1 MTDERVLVIAPAALG
16 RASWL
21 VDAAGRRGLPVRA
34 PDEVRPGQ
42 LCHYYGGPNFADRT
56 AANLGIGLLE
66 PPDSWLQHLPYAH
79 TCRAVHHTKLARVSR
94 SGGPFFAK
102 PPSSKDF
109 PASVYA
115 DGTELAAA
123 ADGLPPETPVLV
135 SDIVQFAAEY
145 RVFLLDGRAHT
156 GSRYAVWG
164 RLDPG
169 PLDDDRIAARAEEV
183 AGGLP
188 SAVVVDVGL
197 LGPPENPRGSVAVV
211 EANMAWFA
219 QPYRSDPDRVLDVV
233 LRAAGPVGEVADADR
248 RYERRPPG
256 TAESR
261 DRRPR
266 PDA

>member
-1 MTDERVLVIAPAALG
+1 MSDDRVLVVAPAALG

-21 VDAAGRRGLPVRA
+21 VDAAARRGLRVGG
-34 PDEVRPGQ
+34 PDDGTRR
-42 LCHYYGGPNFADRT
+42 HYYGGPHFADR
-56 AANLGIGLLE
+56 AALGVALLE
-66 PPDSWLQHLPYAH
+66 PPDAWLQHLPYEH
-79 TCRAVHHTKLARVSR
+79 TYRYVHHTKLGRVRR

-109 PASVYA
+109 PARVYA
-115 DGTELAAA
+115 DGADLAAA

-135 SDIVQFAAEY
+135 SDVVQFAAEY

-169 PLDDDRIAARAEEV
+169 PIDDERITARAEEV
-183 AGGLP
+183 AAGLP
-188 SAVVVDVGL
+188 SAVVVDIGL
-197 LGPPENPRGSVAVV
+197 LGPPDDPRASVAVV

-233 LRAAGPVGEVADADR
+233 LRAAGPWDEVAEADR
-248 RYERRPPG
+248 RYARP
-256 TAESR
+256 AR
-261 DRRPR
+261 
-266 PDA
+266 